1 MFRVIFLQLV
11 MASLTA
17 VLCGWFVGI
26 RGAVSAALGAAAYL
40 VPSFLFAV
48 RLAVSAHRRAP
59 SAAGFFLGEFV
70 KVAATI
76 GLLALA
82 AKAYGDVHWPTLLIG
97 LVVVLQANFLA
108 IWKTS

>member
-1 MFRVIFLQLV
+1 MFRLIFLQLV
-11 MASLTA
+11 MAIVT
-17 VLCGWFVGI
+17 VVICGWFVGI
-26 RGAVSAALGAAAYL
+26 RGAVSAALGAAAYMA
-40 VPSFLFAV
+40 PTFLFAV

-59 SAAGFFLGEFV
+59 SAAGFFIGEFV
-70 KVAATI
+70 KIAATI
-76 GLLALA
+76 GLLALT